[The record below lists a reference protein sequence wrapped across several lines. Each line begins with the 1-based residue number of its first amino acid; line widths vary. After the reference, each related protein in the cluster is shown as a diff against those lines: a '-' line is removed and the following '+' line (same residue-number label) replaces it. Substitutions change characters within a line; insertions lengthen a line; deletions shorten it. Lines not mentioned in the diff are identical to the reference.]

1 MTKNSHLNFKINS
14 GGVSFERLDGEVVVI
29 SFETGKYF
37 NSNNSAA
44 DIFYLIEN
52 GVPQNSWSKILS
64 LNFTVFDEQ
73 NSGISNFLDVA
84 LEEKLILVTDQVE
97 IKQIELPT
105 DYVRKGWEPPSLL
118 VFDDLADLLLIDP
131 IHDTSTSGWPTQK
144 NG

>member
-1 MTKNSHLNFKINS
+1 
-14 GGVSFERLDGEVVVI
+14 
-29 SFETGKYF
+29 
-37 NSNNSAA
+37 
-44 DIFYLIEN
+44 
-52 GVPQNSWSKILS
+52 
-64 LNFTVFDEQ
+64 
-73 NSGISNFLDVA
+73 
-84 LEEKLILVTDQVE
+84 VE

>member
-131 IHDTSTSGWPTQK
+131 IHDTSTIGWPTQK

>member
-14 GGVSFERLDGEVVVI
+14 NGISFERLDGEVVII

-37 NSNNSAA
+37 NSNSSAA

-52 GVPQNSWSKILS
+52 GVPQNSWAKILS
-64 LNFTVFDEQ
+64 SHFTAYDDAH
-73 NSGISNFLDVA
+73 SGIEEFLVMA
-84 LEEKLILVTDQVE
+84 LEEKLLLVADEVG
-97 IKQIELPT
+97 IKQIDLPS

-144 NG
+144 NE